1 MAPHLRWAPGSG
13 LGHHQ
18 TQSGRCGQYKGFAR
32 EFRSHSAFAF
42 SLRLNQQLPK
52 KGKDG
57 LGGKGSGGGLNKHL
71 VSWATLVLVVH
82 GFQVTSHGGE
92 KA

>member
-1 MAPHLRWAPGSG
+1 MAQRLRWAPGSG

-18 TQSGRCGQYKGFAR
+18 TQSGHCGQYKGFSR

-42 SLRLNQQLPK
+42 LSRLNQQLPK
-52 KGKDG
+52 QGKKGI
-57 LGGKGSGGGLNKHL
+57 GGQGSDGGLNEHF
-71 VSWATLVLVVH
+71 VSWAALVLVVH
-82 GFQVTSHGGE
+82 GFQGTSHVGD